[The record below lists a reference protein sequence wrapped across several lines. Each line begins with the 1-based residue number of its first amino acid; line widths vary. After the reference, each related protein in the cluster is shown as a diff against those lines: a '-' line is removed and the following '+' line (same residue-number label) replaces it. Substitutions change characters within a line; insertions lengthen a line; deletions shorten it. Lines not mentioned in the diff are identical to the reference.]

1 MPLILVADDDADIR
15 DLVTFKLTQA
25 GHEVHAFDNG
35 EDALTDAFMAVPDV
49 AVLDVMMPKLSGI
62 GVCSALRA
70 DGRTARVPV
79 LLLTARAQE
88 NDLERGFAAGAD
100 DYIVKP
106 FSPRELVMRV
116 TAVLARASS

>member
-1 MPLILVADDDADIR
+1 MPRILVADDDADVR
-15 DLVTFKLTQA
+15 ELVTFKLIQA

-35 EDALTDAFMAVPDV
+35 EDALNDAYTDPPDV

-62 GVCSALRA
+62 DMCAALRA
-70 DGRTARVPV
+70 DARTAGVPV

-88 NDLERGFAAGAD
+88 LDLERGFGAGAD

-106 FSPRELVMRV
+106 FSPRELVLRV

>member
-35 EDALTDAFMAVPDV
+35 EDALTDAFAAVPDV

-70 DGRTARVPV
+70 DERTARVPV

-88 NDLERGFAAGAD
+88 GDLERGFAAGAD

-116 TAVLARASS
+116 TAVLARATS

>member
-35 EDALTDAFMAVPDV
+35 EDALADALGDVPDV

-62 GVCSALRA
+62 DVCSALRA
-70 DGRTARVPV
+70 DERTARVAV

-88 NDLERGFAAGAD
+88 SDMARGFAAGAD

-106 FSPRELVMRV
+106 FSPRELLMRV
-116 TAVLARASS
+116 TAV